1 MKFNNKFIKHLGDIC
16 VKVFQIVFA
25 TLVVGMMIKN
35 RFDPIIFSIG
45 SVASLILLTAAILL
59 YY

>member
-35 RFDPIIFSIG
+35 RFDPII
-45 SVASLILLTAAILL
+45 
-59 YY
+59 